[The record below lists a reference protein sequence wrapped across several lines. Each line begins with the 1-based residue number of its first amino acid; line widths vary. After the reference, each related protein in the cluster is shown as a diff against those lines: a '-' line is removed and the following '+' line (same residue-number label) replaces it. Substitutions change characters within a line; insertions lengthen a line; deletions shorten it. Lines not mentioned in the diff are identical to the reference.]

1 MKEVKD
7 NSIYKYSGLKK
18 MDETKCVKV
27 SKSYF
32 YYLYNRVRLVKNI
45 DKEIYNIFD
54 KYINIDKMYDELYGK
69 DHISY
74 YIMNVSDL
82 REIISV
88 CKERRFNNNTI
99 MRTDI
104 NILTLNRKNKELEE
118 LYLEKNKSKV
128 KKFLK

>member
-128 KKFLK
+128 KREI